1 MCAET
6 THLIWA
12 SLSTT
17 KGSHSG
23 GSRARH
29 FFQCKPQALLPTG
42 QCSPS
47 PYTAKGVLSKSH
59 YTCSNCTSVTQRH
72 SKTLDMPNRNQEII
86 LRINQTRK
94 QNFVEVDGALPAHRQ
109 QKNAPYP
116 KKKSQDGSANY
127 RHLSAF
133 DVLNTY
139 YQTVHRLFLLSVY
152 HPKMPKSRKGS
163 KTCSNF
169 FPSC

>member
-1 MCAET
+1 MISCKLLRAFHPRMCAET

-29 FFQCKPQALLPTG
+29 FFQCKPQALLPTR

-59 YTCSNCTSVTQRH
+59 DTCFNCTSIMQRH

-116 KKKSQDGSANY
+116 KKKNLRMGARIIDTY
-127 RHLSAF
+127 RLS
-133 DVLNTY
+133 
-139 YQTVHRLFLLSVY
+139 
-152 HPKMPKSRKGS
+152 
-163 KTCSNF
+163 TCSTHIIRRVTAYLY
-169 FPSC
+169 

>member
-47 PYTAKGVLSKSH
+47 PYTAKGVLSESH
-59 YTCSNCTSVTQRH
+59 DTCSNYTSIMQRH
-72 SKTLDMPNRNQEII
+72 RKTLDMLNRNQEII

-109 QKNAPYP
+109 QKKRALS
-116 KKKSQDGSANY
+116 KEKKSQDGSANY

-139 YQTVHRLFLLSVY
+139 YQTGHRLFLLIVY
-152 HPKMPKSRKGS
+152 HAKMPKSR
-163 KTCSNF
+163 TF
-169 FPSC
+169 EIF

>member
-1 MCAET
+1 MVKAIIAYIPPPAFHSVFLPISRKLLRAFHPRMCVET

-47 PYTAKGVLSKSH
+47 LYTAKGVPCTAKGSH
-59 YTCSNCTSVTQRH
+59 PGETKKR
-72 SKTLDMPNRNQEII
+72 
-86 LRINQTRK
+86 
-94 QNFVEVDGALPAHRQ
+94 
-109 QKNAPYP
+109 APYP
-116 KKKSQDGSANY
+116 KNNSQDGSANY

-139 YQTVHRLFLLSVY
+139 YQTGHRLSLLSVY